1 MEQQPEF
8 ADIDGIRYKIADIP
22 QLAIDLFNKVGKAQ
36 NQIDSM
42 AASIEAMQVGIKE
55 MRSNAMSLLPPPVGN
70 IEMPQDAAPIE
81 AAPEETPEAH

>member
-22 QLAIDLFNKVGKAQ
+22 QLAIDLFSKVGKAQ

-42 AASIEAMQVGIKE
+42 AASIEAIQIGIKE
-55 MRSNAMSLLPPPVGN
+55 MRSNAMALLPPPVGN
-70 IEMPQDAAPIE
+70 IEMPEDAAPIE
-81 AAPEETPEAH
+81 AAPEETSEAH